1 MIRTDCELYRQ
12 DVARVAELPLPW
24 ENLAGK
30 SLLLSGGTGMIGSF
44 LTDVLMERNERF
56 GQKCTVYS
64 LTRNPARAAS
74 RATSAW
80 KNGVRF
86 LECDLNRSAPVLAA
100 PVDFVIHAASN
111 THPAAYATD
120 PIGTIATNIIGT
132 QRMLELAADR
142 RAERVIFLSS
152 VEIYGENR
160 GDCER
165 FDESYCGYLD
175 CNTLRAGYP
184 EGKRAGEALCQAYIR
199 QKELDVVIPRL
210 PRIFG
215 PTMLA
220 SDTKA
225 ISQFIKKGIS
235 RENIVLKSNGSQQF
249 SYCYVADAVS
259 GILYC
264 LLLGKNGNAYNLG
277 DAGSDISLKDLAWMI
292 AEYVGTQVVFE
303 LPDQT
308 EKAGYSKASKAMMD
322 GTKLKALGWQPHYSI
337 STAISRTLEIMLAL
351 QGSDLQG

>member
-1 MIRTDCELYRQ
+1 MTRLDCDDYLQ
-12 DVARVAELPLPW
+12 DISETAGLALPW
-24 ENLAGK
+24 ERLAGK
-30 SLLLSGGTGMIGSF
+30 TILISGATGMIGSF
-44 LTDVLMERNERF
+44 LIDVLMEKNRSANLD
-56 GQKCTVYS
+56 CAVIA
-64 LTRNPARAAS
+64 LTRDPEKAKQRAVP
-74 RATSAW
+74 TW
-80 KNGVRF
+80 EKVRF
-86 LECDLNRSAPVLAA
+86 LRCDVSRERPEPGGA
-100 PVDFVIHAASN
+100 VDYVIHAASN
-111 THPAAYATD
+111 THPVAYATD
-120 PIGTIATNIIGT
+120 PIGTITANIIGT
-132 QRMLELAADR
+132 QNMLETAAACGAVR
-142 RAERVIFLSS
+142 TAFLSS

-199 QKELDVVIPRL
+199 QKGLDVVIPRL

-215 PTMLA
+215 PTMLT

-235 RENIVLKSNGSQQF
+235 RENIVLKSDGSQQF

-264 LLLGKNGNAYNLG
+264 LLLGTNGNAYNLG

-303 LPDQT
+303 LPDQM

-322 GTKLKALGWQPHYSI
+322 GNKLKALGWQPHYSI
-337 STAISRTLEIMLAL
+337 STAIPRTLEIMLAL
-351 QGSDLQG
+351 QGSGLQG